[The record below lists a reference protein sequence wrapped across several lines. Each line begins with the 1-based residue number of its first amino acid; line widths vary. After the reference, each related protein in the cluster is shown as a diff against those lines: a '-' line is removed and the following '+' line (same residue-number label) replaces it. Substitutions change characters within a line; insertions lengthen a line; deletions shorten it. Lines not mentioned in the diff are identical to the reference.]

1 MRTVSSGDQAAYA
14 ETLCIIQVTSDR
26 FSRFPFYRNRKLTL

>member
-14 ETLCIIQVTSDR
+14 EILCIIQVEMLVPR
-26 FSRFPFYRNRKLTL
+26 EYRAAV